1 MRKQLSWIVSAAM
14 GLGAAAFAG
23 CDKNS
28 TPVTQNKD
36 SSPQADSKVLNN
48 KSDAASVAGTKI
60 PGDQIGTADL
70 TKIYDVLGDVVEAA
84 YTKGGFDD
92 LVERLTPDDRNRI
105 GKFAQQNFSDLDG
118 RADQFNGD
126 FKGKYNGAF
135 KLDDS
140 KTFENWAK
148 VQKTREDGDKL
159 YANVMIP
166 ASHGMPAVT
175 IPVVKDKE
183 AWKID
188 LPDTVSGEQ
197 LKKGVLDH
205 VTMAD
210 EGKATWP
217 ADKLEAERV
226 LAHHALMAVSGTPM
240 TK

>member
-1 MRKQLSWIVSAAM
+1 MTWIVSAAI
-14 GLGAAAFAG
+14 GIGAAASAG

-36 SSPQADSKVLNN
+36 SSPQADKKVLNN

-70 TKIYDVLGDVVEAA
+70 TRIYDVLGDAVEAT

-105 GKFAQQNFSDLDG
+105 GKFAEQKFADLDG
-118 RADQFNGD
+118 RLDTFGND
-126 FKGKYNGAF
+126 FKAKYNGAF
-135 KLDDS
+135 KLDKT
-140 KTFENWAK
+140 KTFENWAQ
-148 VQKTREDGDKL
+148 VQKTKEDGDKL
-159 YANVMIP
+159 YANATIP

-183 AWKID
+183 MWKID
-188 LPDTVSGEQ
+188 LPDNLSGEQ
-197 LKKGVLDH
+197 LKKSVLDH

-217 ADKLEAERV
+217 ADKLEADRV
-226 LAHHALMAVSGTPM
+226 LAHHALMAVAGMPM